1 MAVRKAIN
9 DDVLPRHFAFLESLL
24 AKSDSGWLAG
34 TPGPTIETSI
44 LFAHCNG
51 LRPALSTAWI
61 HKIVLVDRFPALKA
75 LMGRLMDLPEVVE
88 YYSTK

>member
-1 MAVRKAIN
+1 MAARKAIN

-34 TPGPTIETSI
+34 TPGPTIADFYIVCSLQWFEAGP
-44 LFAHCNG
+44 FDG
-51 LRPALSTAWI
+51 VD
-61 HKIVLVDRFPALKA
+61 HKTVLADRFPALKA
-75 LMGRLMDLPEVVE
+75 LMGRLMALPEVVE